1 METVNKLIDKAMTTD
16 QQWSEQPQIQ
26 VGTTEAET
34 ITDDALVNIN
44 KIFST
49 LRISYPAWY
58 AKHYG
63 NKKTEQLAKRIW
75 LTGIKELSVGQVD
88 RGLQRLVVTSEFP
101 PSLFEFV
108 KLCKQ
113 VDGVP
118 TLDNAFYQ
126 ALSGNYK
133 HDVVKYACRGLEFD
147 LRRGVETDLKLKE
160 RFEYN
165 YSIMIDRFSKGEPLD
180 KPINPAIEHTQQT
193 ASYGVADDLIRQGE
207 ETVRASGKTGREA
220 FKELKGRLEGVR

>member
-1 METVNKLIDKAMTTD
+1 MTPL
-16 QQWSEQPQIQ
+16 SEQPQIQ
-26 VGTTEAET
+26 AGTTET
-34 ITDDALVNIN
+34 LTDDTLININ
-44 KIFST
+44 KIFTT

-75 LTGIKELSVGQVD
+75 LTGIKELTIEQVD
-88 RGLQRLVVTSEFP
+88 RGLQRLVVSAEFP

-108 KLCKQ
+108 KLCKHI
-113 VDGVP
+113 DGLP
-118 TLDNAFYQ
+118 QLDDAFYQ

-133 HDVVKYACRGLEFD
+133 HDVVKYACRGLEFE
-147 LRRGVETDLKLKE
+147 LRRGVETDLKLKK

-180 KPINPAIEHTQQT
+180 KPINPALERLKEAGYRFT
-193 ASYGVADDLIRQGE
+193 DDLINQE
-207 ETVRASGKTGREA
+207 VEKLKASGRGGYSG
-220 FKELKGRLEGVR
+220 FKGLVKKRVIA